1 MLNLALKLK
10 FNVLTHF
17 NGDKS
22 NFVNFN
28 DKGSIINNNILSLST
43 GVIYTMTWID
53 SNEIVNSNNIIMTRA
68 IDSTLLG
75 G

>member
-1 MLNLALKLK
+1 MFNLALKLK
-10 FNVLTHF
+10 FNVLTRF
-17 NGDKS
+17 NEDKS

-28 DKGSIINNNILSLST
+28 DSGSIINGNILNLST
-43 GVIYTMTWID
+43 GVKYTMTWID
-53 SNEIVNSNNIIMTRA
+53 SNQLVNSNKVIMTRA

>member
-1 MLNLALKLK
+1 MFNLALKLK

>member
-1 MLNLALKLK
+1 MFDLALKLK

>member
-1 MLNLALKLK
+1 MFNLALKLK

-28 DKGSIINNNILSLST
+28 DSGSIINGNILSINT
-43 GVIYTMTWID
+43 GVNYTMTWID
-53 SNEIVNSNNIIMTRA
+53 SNQLVNSNNIIMTRA
-68 IDSTLLG
+68 PESTLRG
-75 G
+75 E

>member
-1 MLNLALKLK
+1 MLNLELKLK
-10 FNVLTHF
+10 FGILTHS
-17 NGDKS
+17 NEGSS

-28 DKGSIINNNILSLST
+28 DSGSIVNGNILSLST
-43 GVIYTMTWID
+43 GVNYTMTWID
-53 SNEIVNSNNIIMTRA
+53 SNQLVNSNNIIMTRA